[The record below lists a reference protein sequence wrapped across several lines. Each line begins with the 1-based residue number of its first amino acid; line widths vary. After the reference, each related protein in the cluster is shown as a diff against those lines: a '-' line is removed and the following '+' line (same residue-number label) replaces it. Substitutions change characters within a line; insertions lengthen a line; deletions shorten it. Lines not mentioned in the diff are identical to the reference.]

1 MPTKAALLR
10 GRLIFYYFI
19 YVKTLIFVFRA
30 LTSAWQCCKMK
41 KIIFSE
47 ALMGEKKN
55 YGKLV
60 KALQIAAGVMMLAMV
75 VVCIILIQKYNIKVS
90 NIPELSK
97 MITGGTAT
105 IAFVVIAFSVVKS
118 FALVFPPAVVFSIA
132 AYMLPNYFVALLV
145 NLVSVVL
152 SLAIPY
158 FLGKF
163 TGAGMVDTLKGKFKA
178 IKKLDDFAGANE
190 MQTVAVV
197 KLSGLLPGDL
207 SSLLFGAMNISF
219 KNFFIGA
226 NLGMLP
232 LVIVYTGFGTALKT
246 VGEKPWLT
254 AIPVVAIVVFVLI
267 SSLITK
273 NMVKKN
279 KQNQQETVNE

>member
-1 MPTKAALLR
+1 
-10 GRLIFYYFI
+10 
-19 YVKTLIFVFRA
+19 
-30 LTSAWQCCKMK
+30 
-41 KIIFSE
+41 
-47 ALMGEKKN
+47 MGEKKN
-55 YGKLV
+55 YGNLV

-75 VVCIILIQKYNIKVS
+75 VLCIVLIQKYNIKVS

-105 IAFVVIAFSVVKS
+105 IALAVVAFSVVKS
-118 FALVFPPAVVFSIA
+118 FALVFPPAVVFAIC
-132 AYMLPNYFVALLV
+132 AYMMPNYFSAFIV
-145 NLVSVVL
+145 NLVSVAL
-152 SLAIPY
+152 SLVIPY

-190 MQTVAVV
+190 MQTVFVV

-207 SSLLFGAMNISF
+207 SSLLFGAMNTSF
-219 KNFFIGA
+219 KNFFLGA

-246 VGEKPWLT
+246 IGEKPWLT

-273 NMVKKN
+273 NMIKKN
-279 KQNQQETVNE
+279 KQNQQEITNE